1 MNIKTSKERTKGKGS
16 NHFPRFLPLFIFILW
31 AGPILWAFPI
41 LWTGPIAWANSA
53 TAPANQI
60 LIDSDDQ
67 FQFALQTLELG
78 EYQRAVVEFERFI
91 HFFPDSEKVPRAR
104 YLIGTAYL
112 EGKQYETARNV
123 LTEVYESYSHK
134 LLGGKALLLIGESYF
149 AQGISEEAQF
159 YFKRVIQEFPLP
171 ELTNP
176 AYYRLGWSR
185 MSSNQ
190 WLEASETFKLVEK
203 QSPLYPSA
211 LDLAERSLKG
221 NQLSYKSPTTAG
233 TLAIIPGLGHAYLHR
248 YKDGLVALL
257 LNGLTIWAA
266 VEAFNEDLNV
276 LGGLLVALEVGW
288 YAGNIYSAVNG
299 AHKYNKKISDDF
311 RQNLPDRFEM
321 DYSRSRTPPLGLS
334 FKIEF

>member
-1 MNIKTSKERTKGKGS
+1 MNNKTRIERLKRKGS
-16 NHFPRFLPLFIFILW
+16 NHFTRFLPLFIFTLW
-31 AGPILWAFPI
+31 AVSTVWAI
-41 LWTGPIAWANSA
+41 SA
-53 TAPANQI
+53 PVSANQI
-60 LIDSDDQ
+60 VIDSDDQ

-104 YLIGTAYL
+104 YLIGAAYL
-112 EGKQYETARNV
+112 KGKQYETARNV
-123 LTEVYESYSHK
+123 LLEVYESYSHK
-134 LLGGKALLLIGESYF
+134 LLGGKALLLVGESYF
-149 AQGISEEAQF
+149 AQGISDEAKF

-185 MSSNQ
+185 MHSDQ

-203 QSPLYPSA
+203 KSPLYPSA
-211 LDLAERSLKG
+211 LDLAEESLNG

-288 YAGNIYSAVNG
+288 YAGNIYSAVNS
-299 AHKYNKKISDDF
+299 AHKYNRKVRNDYRRS
-311 RQNLPDRFEM
+311 LPDRLNLHVFT
-321 DYSRSRTPPLGLS
+321 SRDVYLGLALRID
-334 FKIEF
+334 F